1 MNDHSE
7 SKRSRPIKGMGS
19 QFPQRTGIAPVPGRV
34 FVIGAYLPNGGTY
47 MAYHLGRMLQLDF
60 GWDAIAVT
68 VDGEHR
74 EDSVQEYDVVFPT
87 MTLDAMEEAITEH
100 DILIANPSFSF
111 LWFGPRLPGRKLM
124 YIQHF
129 NTFNIL
135 DAYFDHYVC
144 VSDIVSR
151 LVSTLYGLSAPTIPP
166 FIELERRPD
175 APAWRD
181 RPAGSILIHLKGDP
195 ALQQL
200 LLDHLRRLVTRMA
213 PEIRLDELL
222 HDRPTSHLN
231 LLRRLGEYRYLLSL
245 SVAEGFGL
253 VPLEAMA
260 MGATVVGF
268 DGFGGRDYME
278 PGANCL
284 IVSYPD
290 TEKVAHCLVTAVRD
304 QALAERLAQAGRITA
319 QRYSYARFRSAW
331 REQLFHLLELGKKA
345 RPTR

>member
-1 MNDHSE
+1 M
-7 SKRSRPIKGMGS
+7 P
-19 QFPQRTGIAPVPGRV
+19 
-34 FVIGAYLPNGGTY
+34 YGGTY

-60 GWDAIAVT
+60 GWEVMAVT
-68 VDGEHR
+68 VDR
-74 EDSVQEYDVVFPT
+74 ERRENSVQEYDVVFPT
-87 MTLDAMEEAITEH
+87 MNLDAMEQAITEH
-100 DILIANPSFSF
+100 DILIANPSFSY

-129 NTFNIL
+129 NSFKLL

-144 VSDIVSR
+144 VSEIVSR
-151 LVSTLYGLSAPTIPP
+151 FVSTVYGLSAPTIPP
-166 FIELERRPD
+166 FIELERCLD
-175 APAWRD
+175 APAWRE

-200 LLDHLRRLVTRMA
+200 LLDRLRRVVAPLA

-222 HDRPTSHLN
+222 YDRPISHLN
-231 LLRRLGEYRYLLSL
+231 LLQRLGEYRYLLSL

-284 IVSYPD
+284 TAAYPD
-290 TEKVAHCLVTAVRD
+290 TEKVGRRLVTAVRD

-331 REQLFHLLELGKKA
+331 HEQLLRVLELGEKA
-345 RPTR
+345 RPTL

>member
-1 MNDHSE
+1 
-7 SKRSRPIKGMGS
+7 MGS
-19 QFPQRTGIAPVPGRV
+19 QSQQRFGTTPAPGRV
-34 FVIGAYLPNGGTY
+34 FVVGAYLPNGGTY
-47 MAYHLGRMLQLDF
+47 MAYHLGRMLQIDF

-68 VDGEHR
+68 VDRER
-74 EDSVQEYDVVFPT
+74 KEDSVQEYDVVFPT
-87 MTLDAMEEAITEH
+87 ITLDAMEEAITEH
-100 DILIANPSFSF
+100 DILIANPSFSSR
-111 LWFGPRLPGRKLM
+111 WFGPRLPGRKLM

-129 NTFNIL
+129 NTFTLL

-144 VSDIVSR
+144 VSDVVSR
-151 LVSTLYGLSAPTIPP
+151 FVSTVYGLSAPTISP
-166 FIELERRPD
+166 FIKLERRPY

-200 LLDHLRRLVTRMA
+200 LLKRLRRLMTRLA

-222 HDRPTSHLN
+222 YDRPISHLN
-231 LLRRLGEYRYLLSL
+231 LLQRLGEYRYLLSL

-278 PGANCL
+278 PGTNCL
-284 IVSYPD
+284 IASYPD
-290 TEKVAHCLVTAVRD
+290 AEKVAHCLVIAMRD

-331 REQLFHLLELGKKA
+331 HEQLLHLFELGEKTH
-345 RPTR
+345 PTR